1 MAVGPHI
8 YFANIRHDYKWGYFS
23 NTVVYAFKRADKVE
37 DCVVF
42 WNTLTGEKHAKTVRN
57 LLAIT
62 SCKDFCLLAA
72 KVDEDASQVSKHET
86 EHESMRGSREIIS
99 WSCSCC
105 VLLTVHLAAV
115 QCFGDA
121 SGFPACGYG

>member
-1 MAVGPHI
+1 MFQILYTLRVPGRNLCAVSWEGTGLRVAMAVGPHI

-23 NTVVYAFKRADKVE
+23 NTVVYAFKKANKVE

-42 WNTLTGEKHAKTVRN
+42 WNTLTGEKHAKAVRN

-72 KVDEDASQVSKHET
+72 KVDEDASQVRILRRYVWT
-86 EHESMRGSREIIS
+86 
-99 WSCSCC
+99 
-105 VLLTVHLAAV
+105 
-115 QCFGDA
+115 
-121 SGFPACGYG
+121 